1 MEASELFGICA
12 ELASQPPSA
21 DASRRL
27 QEVIVLSAAEGCRQ
41 QGGAF
46 GNLFSQ
52 IDFLSKKLGLSA
64 RLTREIQT
72 ARRHSNCDGTIAA
85 DDWPYDLMAA
95 TRFVS
100 AVFISRIVAINRRSL
115 RLCKSLRRFFASL
128 PKVPMSD
135 GIISMS

>member
-12 ELASQPPSA
+12 ELASQTPSA

-52 IDFLSKKLGLSA
+52 IDFLSKKRSTLSTVA
-64 RLTREIQT
+64 T
-72 ARRHSNCDGTIAA
+72 A
-85 DDWPYDLMAA
+85 L
-95 TRFVS
+95 
-100 AVFISRIVAINRRSL
+100 L
-115 RLCKSLRRFFASL
+115 L
-128 PKVPMSD
+128 PTTGPTT
-135 GIISMS
+135 